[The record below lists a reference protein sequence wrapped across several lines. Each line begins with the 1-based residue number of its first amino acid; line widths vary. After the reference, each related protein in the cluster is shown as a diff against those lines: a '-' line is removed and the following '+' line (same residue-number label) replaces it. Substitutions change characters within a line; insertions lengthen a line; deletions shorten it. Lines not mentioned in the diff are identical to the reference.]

1 MANIKMKGN
10 TVRTIGELPDIGE
23 QVKDFVLVKNDLSRA
38 SLSEF
43 KGKKLVLNI
52 FPSIETR
59 VCSASVRQ
67 FNKLAAELENTLVIC
82 ISRDLPFALNRF
94 CGAEGIENVITLSD
108 FDKGKFG
115 RDYGLEILDGSFQGL
130 LSRAVIVTDENG
142 IVVYNQQ
149 VPDIGEEPDY
159 EKALESLK

>member
-1 MANIKMKGN
+1 VAKITMKGN
-10 TVRTIGELPDIGE
+10 VVSTIGELPKIGE
-23 QVKDFVLVKNDLSRA
+23 QIKNFVLVKNDLSRA

-67 FNKLAAELENTLVIC
+67 FNKLAAGLENTLVLC

-108 FDKGKFG
+108 FDKGEFG
-115 RDYGLEILDGSFQGL
+115 RDYGLELIDGPFKGL
-130 LSRAVIVTDENG
+130 LSRGVIVTDENG

-159 EKALESLK
+159 VKALESLK

>member
-1 MANIKMKGN
+1 MKGN

-23 QVKDFVLVKNDLSRA
+23 QIKDFVLVKNDLSRA

>member
-1 MANIKMKGN
+1 VAKIKMKGN
-10 TVRTIGELPDIGE
+10 TVRTVGELPNIGE
-23 QVKDFVLVKNDLSRA
+23 QINDFVLVKNDLSRV

-43 KGKKLVLNI
+43 KGKKLVFNI

-67 FNKLAAELENTLVIC
+67 FNKLAAELENTLVLS

-115 RDYGLEILDGSFQGL
+115 RDYGLEILDGPFQGL
-130 LSRAVIVTDENG
+130 LSRAVIVADENG

-159 EKALESLK
+159 VKALELLK

>member
-1 MANIKMKGN
+1 MKGN
-10 TVRTIGELPDIGE
+10 EVNTIGELPKIGE
-23 QVKDFVLVKNDLSRA
+23 QIKDFVLVKNDLSRA

-67 FNKLAAELENTLVIC
+67 FNKLATELENTLVLC

-159 EKALESLK
+159 IKALESLK

>member
-1 MANIKMKGN
+1 VAKIKMKGN
-10 TVRTIGELPDIGE
+10 TVRTIGELPNIGE
-23 QVKDFVLVKNDLSRA
+23 QIKDFVLVKNDLSRVR
-38 SLSEF
+38 LSEF
-43 KGKKLVLNI
+43 KGKKLVFNI

-67 FNKLAAELENTLVIC
+67 FNKLAAELENTLVLC

-159 EKALESLK
+159 VKALESIK

>member
-1 MANIKMKGN
+1 MAGN
-10 TVRTIGELPDIGE
+10 VVSTNGELPKIGE
-23 QVKDFVLVKNDLSRA
+23 QIKDFVLVKNDLSRA

-67 FNKLAAELENTLVIC
+67 FNKLAAGIENTLVLC

-108 FDKGKFG
+108 FDKGEFG
-115 RDYGLEILDGSFQGL
+115 RSYGLEMLDGPFKGL
-130 LSRAVIVTDENG
+130 LSRAVIVTDEDG

-149 VPDIGEEPDY
+149 VPDIGEEPVY
-159 EKALESLK
+159 VKAIESLN

>member
-1 MANIKMKGN
+1 MKGN

-23 QVKDFVLVKNDLSRA
+23 QIKDFVLVKNDLSRA

-159 EKALESLK
+159 VKALESLK

>member
-1 MANIKMKGN
+1 VAKIKMKGN
-10 TVRTIGELPDIGE
+10 TVRTVGELPNIGE
-23 QVKDFVLVKNDLSRA
+23 QINDFVLVKNDLSRV

-43 KGKKLVLNI
+43 KGKKLVFNI

-67 FNKLAAELENTLVIC
+67 FNKLAAELENTLVLS

-115 RDYGLEILDGSFQGL
+115 RDYGLEILDGPFQGL

-159 EKALESLK
+159 VKALELLK